1 MTAVTRRAQSTP
13 MAPYLGVMKS
23 MNVSDIDATM
33 DFLIEAKR
41 EAEDAKRQ
49 AEDEFLA
56 KKMAE
61 IKISPRIQKLIAETR
76 LSSSDTEDER
86 TRYILG
92 IDKR

>member
-1 MTAVTRRAQSTP
+1 

-23 MNVSDIDATM
+23 MNVSDIDAIM

>member
-1 MTAVTRRAQSTP
+1 MNYAT
-13 MAPYLGVMKS
+13 KNIEE
-23 MNVSDIDATM
+23 NVSDIDAIM

>member
-1 MTAVTRRAQSTP
+1 
-13 MAPYLGVMKS
+13 
-23 MNVSDIDATM
+23 MNVSDIDAIM